1 MAFAGGPGPHRGKP
15 RWDPSGGGALSVF
28 LAFRLAWRQLRHEK
42 SRLAAAISGVV
53 FACLLIF
60 MQLGFMTALFES
72 AVQIQKSLNADLFLM
87 HSTTEAL
94 WRSTPFPRARLAQ
107 ALALPEIE
115 RVAPIYVQNVVW
127 RNPETSLKRTLL
139 LFGVDPTSGVVGF
152 PGLTADGLAAI
163 TKPDV
168 ILFDARAKPEFGA
181 VPSWLAVG
189 PVVSELGNRRAEVA
203 GLFEIG
209 ATFGSEGNALTSEA
223 NFWRFVPNHS
233 PAQVNVG
240 AIVLRAGADAA
251 AAQAALR
258 RILPDDVMVLTKPG
272 LIAFEKN
279 YWANTAPVGFIFGL
293 GVVIG
298 LIVGCVIVYQIL
310 FSDISR
316 HIGEYATL
324 KAMGYTNGYLVRV
337 VMGEALILA
346 VLGYIPGWMLGL
358 GLYELASA
366 QIFIPLTMTVEKSI
380 GVFALIFGMCVV
392 SGLLAIRKL
401 KDANPA
407 DMF

>member
-1 MAFAGGPGPHRGKP
+1 MAYAGNRRGAA
-15 RWDPSGGGALSVF
+15 PSVL
-28 LAFRLAWRQLRHEK
+28 LPFRLAWRQLRHEK
-42 SRLAAAISGVV
+42 ARLAAAISGVV

-60 MQLGFMTALFES
+60 MQLGFMTALFDS
-72 AVQIQKSLNADLFLM
+72 AVQVQTSLDADLFLM

-107 ALALPEIE
+107 ALALPEVE

-127 RNPETSLKRTLL
+127 RNPQTSLKRTLL
-139 LFGVDPTSGVVGF
+139 LFGVDPTAGVIAF
-152 PGLTADGLAAI
+152 PGLTPEGLAAI
-163 TKPDV
+163 TQPDV

-181 VPSWLAVG
+181 VPAWLAEG
-189 PVVSELGNRRAEVA
+189 PVISELGNRRVQVA
-203 GLFEIG
+203 GLFRIG

-223 NFWRFVPNHS
+223 NFWRFVPSHS
-233 PAQVNVG
+233 PAHVNVG

-258 RILPDDVMVLTKPG
+258 RLLPTDVMVLTKPE
-272 LIAFEKN
+272 LIAFERD
-279 YWANTAPVGFIFGL
+279 YWANTAPIGFIFGL
-293 GVVIG
+293 GVAIG

-310 FSDISR
+310 FSDIAR
-316 HIGEYATL
+316 HLGEYATL
-324 KAMGYTNGYLVRV
+324 KAMGYSDGYLVRV

-346 VLGYIPGWMLGL
+346 VLGYIPGWLLGL

-366 QIFIPLTMTVEKSI
+366 RIFIPLTMTVEKSA
-380 GVFALIFGMCVV
+380 GVFALVFGMCVV

-401 KDANPA
+401 RDADPA